1 MSLSPGTCLG
11 HYDVTALIGEG
22 GAWDRCGRRLT
33 PSSTARCAVRAV
45 GLLVAVRRSAFT
57 YESSLFA
64 RAFFLQIAVLG
75 EPDPERGPHHL
86 TLWQIL
92 PVHRLA

>member
-1 MSLSPGTCLG
+1 MSFLT
-11 HYDVTALIGEG
+11 TR
-22 GAWDRCGRRLT
+22 AWARSGRPRI
-33 PSSTARCAVRAV
+33 PSSIARCAVRAV

-57 YESSLFA
+57 YGSSLFA
-64 RAFFLQIAVLG
+64 RAPFLQIAVLG

-92 PVHRLA
+92 AVYRLA